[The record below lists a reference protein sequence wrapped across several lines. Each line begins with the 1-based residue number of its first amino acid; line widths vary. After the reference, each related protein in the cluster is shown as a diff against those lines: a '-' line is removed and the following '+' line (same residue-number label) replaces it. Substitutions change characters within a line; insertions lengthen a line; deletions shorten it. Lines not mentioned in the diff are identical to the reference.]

1 MDDEGSEP
9 MFLPR
14 LLNVFALPVQARAFR
29 SLCPLASAA
38 SSHVQIGRWRHDAV
52 RYGYILAAISDYG
65 KTDTFL
71 VSIFRFAAT
80 TALCI

>member
-1 MDDEGSEP
+1 MDNEGSEP

-14 LLNVFALPVQARAFR
+14 LPNVFALPVQARAFR
-29 SLCPLASAA
+29 SLTSAA

-80 TALCI
+80 TALCT